1 VRVIRRVLAIAA
13 IVITAVLL
21 QSTVFSQLRLLGVR
35 PELLFLVT
43 IAIALLEGPN
53 EGAVVGFMSGLT
65 QDMFLDQPKGITALT
80 LTLLGYGVGMAKQ
93 YIVSPSPLL
102 PTIVVA
108 IGTALGMAFYEIVS
122 FLLGSFDLPVTEAV
136 RIALLTAAYNAVLT
150 PILYP
155 LLRRIVEGSRPRR
168 VVRF

>member
-1 VRVIRRVLAIAA
+1 MTRRIVAIGA

-43 IAIALLEGPN
+43 IILAMLEGPA
-53 EGAVVGFMSGLT
+53 EGAVVGFVAGLT
-65 QDMFLDQPKGITALT
+65 QDMLLNQPKGITALT
-80 LTLLGYGVGMAKQ
+80 LTLLGYAVGMSRQ
-93 YIVSPSPLL
+93 FISSPSPLV

-108 IGTALGMAFYEIVS
+108 IATAIGMAFYEVVS
-122 FLLGSFDLPVTEAV
+122 FLLGTLDVTTAYAV
-136 RIALLTAAYNAVLT
+136 KVALLTALYNAVLT

>member
-1 VRVIRRVLAIAA
+1 MIRRVLSIVA

-21 QSTVFSQLRLLGVR
+21 QSTVFAQLRLLGVR

-43 IAIALLEGPN
+43 IVIALLEGPN
-53 EGAVVGFMSGLT
+53 EGAVVGFASGLA

-80 LTLLGYGVGMAKQ
+80 LTLVGYGVGMAKQ

-108 IGTALGMAFYEIVS
+108 IGTALGVAFFEVVA
-122 FLLGSFDLPVTEAV
+122 FLLGSFDLPATEAV

>member
-1 VRVIRRVLAIAA
+1 
-13 IVITAVLL
+13 VLL
-21 QSTVFSQLRLLGVR
+21 QSTVFAQLRLLGVR

-43 IAIALLEGPN
+43 IVIALLEGPN
-53 EGAVVGFMSGLT
+53 EGAVVGFASGLA

-80 LTLLGYGVGMAKQ
+80 LTLVGYGVGMAKQ

-102 PTIVVA
+102 PTTVVA
-108 IGTALGMAFYEIVS
+108 IGTALGVAFFEVVA
-122 FLLGSFDLPVTEAV
+122 FLLGSFDLPATEAV